1 MGNQDF
7 SVRYK
12 LTLMRS
18 YLKMPFDKELQGN
31 SVDSNDNGEVS
42 LEPEATKNQNGNCN
56 KVFKVLTK
64 NHFT

>member
-1 MGNQDF
+1 
-7 SVRYK
+7 
-12 LTLMRS
+12 
-18 YLKMPFDKELQGN
+18 MPFDKELQGN

-64 NHFT
+64 NHLT